1 MTVQKIVTPEGET
14 LVVLPLVEYERLRE
28 AADDL
33 ESIVA
38 GDKARAEIAAG
49 RDELVPSAMLDCL
62 LDGENAVRV
71 WRQHRGMNARELA
84 AAAGLSA
91 AYLSEIETWRKAPG
105 LAALRKLA
113 AALRVDLDDLAG

>member
-49 RDELVPSAMLDCL
+49 RDELVPSAMLDRL

-91 AYLSEIETWRKAPG
+91 AYLSEIETGRKAPG

>member
-1 MTVQKIVTPEGET
+1 
-14 LVVLPLVEYERLRE
+14 EYERLRE

-33 ESIVA
+33 ESIAA

-91 AYLSEIETWRKAPG
+91 AYLSEIETGRKAPG

>member
-33 ESIVA
+33 ESIAA

-91 AYLSEIETWRKAPG
+91 AYLSEIETGRKAPG

>member
-33 ESIVA
+33 ESIAA

-49 RDELVPSAMLDCL
+49 RDELVPSAMLDRL

-91 AYLSEIETWRKAPG
+91 AYLSEIETGRKAPG

>member
-14 LVVLPLVEYERLRE
+14 LVVLPLAEYERLRE

-33 ESIVA
+33 EDVVA

-49 RDELVPSAMLDCL
+49 RDELVPAAMLDRL

-71 WRQHRGMNARELA
+71 WRQHRGMNARQLA

-91 AYLSEIETWRKAPG
+91 AYLSEIETGRKAPG

-113 AALRVDLDDLAG
+113 VALQVDLDDLAR